1 MAACNFRDL
10 LASIQSYRNPCWQTN
25 GTLACL
31 PFFYLAGFPKCG
43 TTDLYTRISMHQHVR
58 ALLKEPHWITRE
70 RYKGKGDCSASTM
83 WDNDVW
89 FILPGNSNC
98 SEPHIIHADYIRHL
112 VPDTKIIVLLREPIS
127 RKITWQLVRVQLGL
141 YHVFLEDW
149 LLRFPLSQIL
159 VMRMED
165 MRDNVT
171 REMLNVY
178 SFLGLGTPAYQAI
191 NCTYY
196 SQYIDKS
203 SELLIKICHGG
214 QTQFPAGRHQSTGCC
229 CLLPSTSSSLRVLDL
244 CFLLTLLL
252 LFAHREEL
260 WRLCRHVLKT
270 TDAQSR
276 DPNLGLLV
284 DLGPSTP
291 PEAYDLF
298 KLGPFHFLDNFRN
311 PCWLTSDTGQLACL
325 PFFFLAGFPKCGTTE
340 LYVKLHK
347 HQHVAKL
354 LTKEPHWLTR
364 LRYQNESE
372 SPLCSSLSDGSAS
385 TVWDNDR
392 WYMLPDSSYYSEP
405 YVTHADYVRHLLPAA
420 KIIIIL
426 RNPTL
431 RIYSDYNFFFT
442 NGSLS
447 EFHELAVK
455 QMDILKSCFAQ
466 HTVRSCVYN
475 QSLNSVFRI
484 RLGLYHVFLE
494 DWFQRFPRDQI
505 HVLRLE
511 DLAVNV
517 TRELLTIYRFLGLVY
532 KVNTSSSSS
541 SPSGDDSLDEKH
553 SSEAR
558 RPD

>member
-1 MAACNFRDL
+1 MSEGAAEWVSRGIL
-10 LASIQSYRNPCWQTN
+10 
-25 GTLACL
+25 
-31 PFFYLAGFPKCG
+31 FFPL
-43 TTDLYTRISMHQHVR
+43 
-58 ALLKEPHWITRE
+58 LLK
-70 RYKGKGDCSASTM
+70 
-83 WDNDVW
+83 N
-89 FILPGNSNC
+89 
-98 SEPHIIHADYIRHL
+98 IIETKL
-112 VPDTKIIVLLREPIS
+112 V
-127 RKITWQLVRVQLGL
+127 
-141 YHVFLEDW
+141 
-149 LLRFPLSQIL
+149 
-159 VMRMED
+159 
-165 MRDNVT
+165 
-171 REMLNVY
+171 
-178 SFLGLGTPAYQAI
+178 
-191 NCTYY
+191 
-196 SQYIDKS
+196 S
-203 SELLIKICHGG
+203 SSCHGG

-364 LRYQNESE
+364 LRYQNESFDNYTWLIAKSLLRKTMRS
-372 SPLCSSLSDGSAS
+372 SPSQHMNYNPYIVGDGSAS

-517 TRELLTIYRFLGLVY
+517 TRELLTIYRFLGLE
-532 KVNTSSSSS
+532 N
-541 SPSGDDSLDEKH
+541 PSKTTLAAITQKERPRKKGVRSLAQGPMLRMTKAALDEFY
-553 SSEAR
+553 
-558 RPD
+558 RPFNVRLASLLSDIRYLWEN